1 MNSPSGMMTSNEDDY
16 ELTKTFVKPK
26 KVRNAE
32 KKGRKQSQQIETT
45 DTWAANMDKSKMRNS
60 KNKSVLKVQEKCKR
74 NKGKSISL
82 SKNVSKTSIK
92 EEKTP
97 QKSPKQLLKP

>member
-1 MNSPSGMMTSNEDDY
+1 
-16 ELTKTFVKPK
+16 
-26 KVRNAE
+26 
-32 KKGRKQSQQIETT
+32 
-45 DTWAANMDKSKMRNS
+45 MDKSKMRNS

-97 QKSPKQLLKP
+97 